1 MKKNYQIFQRQ
12 KNKPTFSH
20 RLKTNNVNVKILAD
34 NEEFIPKY
42 QTEGAACADLVCNL
56 DVEYLIINSQDIF
69 LIDCGFSLELP
80 FGYEAQIRPRSG
92 MSLQGF
98 SVVNSP
104 GVIDS
109 DYRGRIK
116 VAIKNTT
123 DKNQKIMNK
132 QRIAQISIHPVTRFN
147 WVPSQD
153 ISSSSRGEGGFGS
166 TGQ

>member
-12 KNKPTFSH
+12 KSKLTFSH
-20 RLKTNNVNVKILAD
+20 SRKTNKLDVNILAD

-56 DVEYLIINSQDIF
+56 DVEYLIINSQDTF